1 MGEKMRNIKLI
12 VEYEGTNYVGW
23 QRQQNGISIQ
33 GEIESVLN
41 RILGEEV
48 NVIGAGRTDA
58 GVHARGQTAN
68 FRTTINR
75 SLDEIR
81 NGLNG
86 LLPEDIVIH
95 EIEEVPLEFHAR
107 YSAKARYYSYLI
119 SREPIALLR
128 NISWQLNYKLDIG
141 LLEKSADRF
150 LGEHDFESF
159 CKANSDVD
167 HHRCN
172 IIESVWKVD
181 GSLLRFNIAAD
192 RFLHGMVRALV
203 GTMIDVARGHIPFET
218 YLAIFEKK
226 NRSEAGTAAPAKGL
240 TLEKIIY

>member
-1 MGEKMRNIKLI
+1 MSEKMRNIKLI

-23 QRQQNGISIQ
+23 QRQQNGKSIQ

-41 RILGEEV
+41 RILREEV

-68 FRTTINR
+68 FRTSIDR

-86 LLPEDIVIH
+86 LLPDDIVIH

-107 YSAKARYYSYLI
+107 YNAKERHYSYLI
-119 SREPIALLR
+119 SREPTALFR
-128 NISWQLNYKLDIG
+128 NYSWQLNYKLDLS
-141 LLEKSADRF
+141 LLEKSADGLR
-150 LGEHDFESF
+150 GEHDFESF
-159 CKANSDVD
+159 CKANSEVD

-172 IIESVWKVD
+172 VIESAWVSD
-181 GSLLRFNIAAD
+181 GSFLRFNIAAD

-203 GTMIDVARGHIPFET
+203 GTMIDVARGYMSFEA
-218 YLAIFEKK
+218 YLDIFGKK